1 MPSVGMTA
9 FITHCWQKRGA
20 EASACLRHALALAGA
35 LTLAAP
41 AWPQPSQVETEP
53 SAVETAP
60 EAAKELVKD
69 PGKEPAKE
77 PREAGSA
84 SSAPSASAPATP
96 SATPSPSPAKAL
108 PAPPGAAAEPQPKVG
123 PLELR
128 RRGEALELSVRL
140 RFDLPEPV
148 RDALYKGLSVIFT
161 AEVEIFRER
170 WWWFDARVSRAQ
182 RQWRLVYQP
191 LTQRW
196 RLSLGAAPSVRA
208 GGAALAQTFDS
219 LDEALAVIQHI
230 AQWPVAD
237 ADELKAG
244 DTHRIEFHFHLDT
257 DKLPRPL
264 QLSAL
269 GDEDWDLDLNRQR
282 TFRMER
288 LD

>member
-1 MPSVGMTA
+1 MPSVSTMV
-9 FITHCWQKRGA
+9 FITRCWQKEGA
-20 EASACLRHALALAGA
+20 KASACLRRALIWSIVPLVMLAGLPQA
-35 LTLAAP
+35 RAATSDHDEGLAPSTQPGSPPLPASVAPSAAP
-41 AWPQPSQVETEP
+41 VYP
-53 SAVETAP
+53 
-60 EAAKELVKD
+60 
-69 PGKEPAKE
+69 
-77 PREAGSA
+77 A
-84 SSAPSASAPATP
+84 SSATSQRPS
-96 SATPSPSPAKAL
+96 
-108 PAPPGAAAEPQPKVG
+108 VG

-128 RRGEALELSVRL
+128 RQGDALELGARL

-161 AEVEIFRER
+161 AEVEIYRER
-170 WWWFDARVSRAQ
+170 WWWLDARVSRVQ

-208 GGAALAQTFDS
+208 GGAALAQLFDS

-230 AQWPVAD
+230 AQWRVAD
-237 ADELKAG
+237 WSALESG

-264 QLSAL
+264 QIGAL
-269 GDEDWDLDLNRQR
+269 GDDDWELDLNRQR
-282 TFRMER
+282 TFSAER